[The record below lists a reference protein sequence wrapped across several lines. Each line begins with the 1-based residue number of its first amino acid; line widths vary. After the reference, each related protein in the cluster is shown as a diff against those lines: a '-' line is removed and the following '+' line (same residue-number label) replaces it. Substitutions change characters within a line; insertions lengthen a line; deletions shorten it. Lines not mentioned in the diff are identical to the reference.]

1 LDLLLAT
8 IGGAVCGAILVG
20 LAIAGIVW
28 WQRQSSVQNLR
39 TNLNQT
45 MASPQPTPSAFN
57 TPPPRYFSSQ
67 PTTQGPVSVEH
78 QFPSEVPFSSPPAG
92 VTQGTA
98 WLDGVGGIVKG
109 QRMILIKDETLLGR
123 SGVCDLQ
130 FHDPKVSRQHALLRL
145 YNSNYFI
152 QDMQSSR
159 GTYIN
164 GRRVETHEL
173 RDRDQIQ
180 IGDTILV
187 FRRI

>member
-1 LDLLLAT
+1 MELLLAT
-8 IGGAVCGAILVG
+8 VGGAICGAILIG

-28 WQRQSSVQNLR
+28 WQRQSNVQNLR
-39 TNLNQT
+39 ANLNQT
-45 MASPQPTPSAFN
+45 MASPQPTP
-57 TPPPRYFSSQ
+57 PPRYFSSQ
-67 PTTQGPVSVEH
+67 QTTQGPLKIE
-78 QFPSEVPFSSPPAG
+78 PPLPTDVPFASPPAG
-92 VTQGTA
+92 VTMGTA

-130 FHDPKVSRQHALLRL
+130 FHDPKVSRQHALLRI

-164 GRRVETHEL
+164 GRRVESHEL